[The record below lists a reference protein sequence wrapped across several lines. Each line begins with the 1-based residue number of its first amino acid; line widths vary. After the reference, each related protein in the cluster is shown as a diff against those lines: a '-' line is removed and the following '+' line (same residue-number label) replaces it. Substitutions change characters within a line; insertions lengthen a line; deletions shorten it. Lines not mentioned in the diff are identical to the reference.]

1 MVVDRCPF
9 QCWFFGWFSS
19 GFNGV
24 PHTKG
29 GQIGQHN
36 QGLFQLGRYI
46 VLIGIGSLIRVQ
58 RLPHLFHVWDMP
70 HFTDAYCCFDDKT
83 TKDNPVCRV
92 YGNRWNWLFG
102 ISRTNSKL
110 FERVIESMDIS
121 PELQQLIRSDLAWHY
136 RVLPKSQSEH
146 GMSFYIDETSD
157 QLIARE
163 ELEALLGESVELIAC
178 APETI
183 QRNLGRYYRNTNS
196 DDEKISF
203 DSRTDFVDRI
213 IQEANKLG
221 SSDIHIEIF
230 GEKARVRI
238 RIDGNLIQRYSIDKT
253 DYPELVNKIKIRSNL
268 DISEKRLPQDGRIQ
282 YEDFDIRVSILPT
295 LHGEKIVLRI
305 LGHDASSISIDKVG
319 FSPNEKTNYLEGI
332 KKPNGII
339 LISGPTGSGKTT
351 TLYATL
357 KLLNEEKRNIV
368 TVEDPVEYTLDG
380 INQVQLKESI
390 GLTFASALRSF
401 LRQDPD
407 VIMLGEIRD
416 GETAQM
422 AIRAALTGHLVLSTI
437 HTNSAWGT
445 ISRLIDMGVPPFL
458 LANTINTS
466 VAQRLV
472 RKLCVRCKATKNLE
486 RKDWPMG
493 SSSFTIPEQQTIPVG
508 CDECH
513 YTGYKGRLALYE
525 VIPVDQSLAEA
536 IKGNRHDIEEILQER
551 DIKNLATRAYEVLI
565 EGTTSLEE
573 VYPLLSGY

>member
-1 MVVDRCPF
+1 M
-9 QCWFFGWFSS
+9 SS
-19 GFNGV
+19 EL
-24 PHTKG
+24 H
-29 GQIGQHN
+29 I
-36 QGLFQLGRYI
+36 
-46 VLIGIGSLIRVQ
+46 
-58 RLPHLFHVWDMP
+58 
-70 HFTDAYCCFDDKT
+70 A
-83 TKDNPVCRV
+83 
-92 YGNRWNWLFG
+92 
-102 ISRTNSKL
+102 
-110 FERVIESMDIS
+110 
-121 PELQQLIRSDLAWHY
+121 PELHQLIRSDLAWHY
-136 RVLPKSQSEH
+136 RILPKAQHEN
-146 GMSFYIDETSD
+146 GMVFYIDEAID
-157 QLIARE
+157 ARMVVE
-163 ELEALLGESVELIAC
+163 ELTALLGTHVDVEPLS
-178 APETI
+178 TTLI
-183 QRNLGRYYRNTNS
+183 QRNLGRYYRNTNTE
-196 DDEKISF
+196 DERISF
-203 DSRTDFVDRI
+203 DARTDFVDRL

-221 SSDIHIEIF
+221 SSDIHIEIY
-230 GEKARVRI
+230 GDKARVRI
-238 RIDGNLIQRYSIDKT
+238 RIDGNLIQRYSIDRK

-305 LGHDASSISIDKVG
+305 LGHDASSISLDKVG
-319 FSPNEKTNYLEGI
+319 FSEMEMRAYLEGVR
-332 KKPNGII
+332 KPNGII

-357 KLLNEEKRNIV
+357 KILNEERRNVV

-390 GLTFASALRSF
+390 GLSFASALRSF

-445 ISRLIDMGVPPFL
+445 ISRLIDMEVPAFL

-472 RKLCVRCKATKNLE
+472 RKLCDKCKMEQPLDT
-486 RKDWPMG
+486 KDWPMG
-493 SSSFTIPEQQTIPVG
+493 TVRFKIPSSQWVAVG

-513 YTGYKGRLALYE
+513 YTGYRGRLALYE
-525 VIPVDQSLAEA
+525 VIPIDQELAEA
-536 IKGNRHDIEEILQER
+536 IKGNRHDIEELLAKR
-551 DIKNLATRAYEVLI
+551 NIKNLATRAYEVLI
-565 EGTTSLEE
+565 DGTTSLEE